1 MTTGLRSVQLYTDG
15 ACSGNPG
22 PGGWA
27 AILKY
32 GNHIKEISGSMPQT
46 TNNRMELF
54 AVISGLGALKEGC
67 QVTVFSDSTYVVD
80 AFNKKWVENWQQN
93 GWKTADKKPV
103 ENQDLWRLLL
113 IAMKRHQVRYE
124 KVAGHTDHEE
134 NNRCD
139 FLAKAAIQDFLRS
152 MHPELADSDAGSA
165 PGNPTAD
172 PAGKPGNPAGGKAA
186 GRSGTRSAGV

>member
-1 MTTGLRSVQLYTDG
+1 MSQPLRSIQLYTDG

-32 GNHIKEISGSMPQT
+32 GNHIKELSGSMPQT

-54 AVISGLGALKEGC
+54 AVISGLGALKERC
-67 QVTVFSDSTYVVD
+67 QVTVYSDSSYVVD
-80 AFNKKWVENWQQN
+80 AFNKKWVDNWQRN

-113 IAMKRHQVRYE
+113 LTMRKHEVRYE
-124 KVAGHTDHEE
+124 KVPGHADHEE

-139 FLAKAAIQDFLRS
+139 YLAKAAIQSYLKTMNPDLVS
-152 MHPELADSDAGSA
+152 EEPEPVKGAQ
-165 PGNPTAD
+165 
-172 PAGKPGNPAGGKAA
+172 PAKPVPATGTGG
-186 GRSGTRSAGV
+186 